1 MRSLIVG
8 SHALKALGVCN
19 REPKDIDWWC
29 DVNVNRMTTEY
40 ASGIDWL
47 WRDEF
52 AEFIPDTNTTTY
64 ATLDQMYTIKL
75 SHSHWELKNGSWQK
89 HVADMM
95 RLKQAGAKLDLN
107 LYKILYGVW
116 EDMHGKKVMNLDQ
129 DKTDFFDDA
138 VRRMYDHDSI
148 HYSVAYGDH
157 PIYEDVLKDGA
168 TVDVDSGKLWALPH
182 ERLVQ
187 LFTEEVCVTALER
200 IVIPKNYQTSP
211 GAAYLWALRRTI
223 TSLTKGKSSRF
234 MLENFEEFATPDPN
248 YVQRH
253 LNNRSKLVKL

>member
-19 REPKDIDWWC
+19 REPKDIDWWS
-29 DVNVNRMTTEY
+29 DKEKNPNIFGQQV
-40 ASGIDWL
+40 DWL

-52 AEFIPDTNTTTY
+52 AEFIPETTHTQY

-75 SHSHWELKNGSWQK
+75 SHSHWELSNGSWNK
-89 HVADMM
+89 HIYD
-95 RLKQAGAKLDLN
+95 LIQLQNAGAKLDFG
-107 LYKILYGVW
+107 LYKILYKVW
-116 EDMHGKKVMNLDQ
+116 EEMHGKKVMNLDQ
-129 DKTDFFDDA
+129 DKTEFFDDA
-138 VRRMYDHDSI
+138 VRRVYDHDSI
-148 HYSVAYGDH
+148 HESVAYGDH
-157 PIYEDVLKDGA
+157 PIYEDILRDGA
-168 TVDVDSGKLWALPH
+168 TVDVDPGKLWSLPH

-200 IVIPKNYQTSP
+200 IVIPRNYRTSP

-234 MLENFEEFATPDPN
+234 ILMNIQEFMKPDPN
-248 YVQRH
+248 YVKRH
-253 LNNRSKLVKL
+253 LDNKDKLVRL